1 MKTNYRK
8 FLLGLSI
15 LITFTACNDN
25 YLDEKPRSFLS
36 PEVTYDTDAGLASGA
51 VGLYD
56 EIGYLFYG
64 GSNWESIWSI
74 TNGATDFNQM
84 GLQKTEQP
92 LNLLNTEYGPATTE
106 NSLIKLWSHYYR
118 EANNATTIIEFSK
131 KHDWQNDELRK
142 QTEGEAH
149 FFRGYAHFYLTMLW
163 GDVPMIKEIVNG
175 IKLDFTNSPKSENLE
190 FVIEDFKKAAELLP
204 AKSSQAGRI
213 TKATGNHMLAY
224 AYLAAKD
231 YPNSETAAKAAIN
244 DPNHSLVTQRFGSKV
259 NRPEGNVFWDLFQLN
274 NHNNNPEGLM
284 VFQNGNAELY
294 RQYLPASG
302 GDHFRGPRMLI
313 PRYESANGLV
323 ATTQYGGRGYGRF
336 SPTMGYYGLFE
347 PGDIRGKYPCLQ
359 TVWVANE
366 NRGNIKIGDTL
377 FVFGRPEKSI
387 YKQDDIRLRPFPTK
401 WNKEYDPN
409 DPTMKTPHPDEEAY
423 TGSTIR
429 DHYLIRLAETYL
441 ILAEAQH
448 MQSKN
453 NEAAESINT
462 VRRRSN
468 AREISASEVTVDF
481 ILDEKARELWG
492 EGFSRKVE
500 LFRTG
505 KYIERVKKYNTEAA
519 PNVAEKHTLIP
530 IPQAEIDLN
539 SEAALQQN
547 PGWK

>member
-1 MKTNYRK
+1 
-8 FLLGLSI
+8 
-15 LITFTACNDN
+15 
-25 YLDEKPRSFLS
+25 
-36 PEVTYDTDAGLASGA
+36 